1 MRLPIKLNQA
11 GWPSLFARLPFVFHD
26 PRPLAQESCSLS
38 PAAFSQAVSTLQF
51 GVTFK
56 TTHPGRHQ
64 YSNRF
69 ISEVYCA
76 SKPVILDVGASD
88 GSTSLDLIDSLSGNF
103 ARYFVTDLNLTAR
116 CGYDDRGVL
125 YFVDH
130 NDVCVLRA
138 SPRFLVY
145 SDVAGARF
153 PLPIIAKALLA
164 RHRNVG
170 SWRDV
175 LLIQPEL
182 VRHAGRDPRITIER
196 YDLFTPWTGE
206 RPDLIKVANLL
217 NGKYFTDTQ
226 MKEAL
231 RIQHSNLPLNGRLL
245 LVSEDHALEKFSV
258 FRKTSTGMVL
268 EHAHGGGAKAS
279 GHVDSVVGVT
289 SHVNGWGVQEGRARS
304 AHVRRPQNGH
314 TRVSQIWK
322 RPAGS

>member
-1 MRLPIKLNQA
+1 MKLPIKLNQG
-11 GWPSLFARLPFVFHD
+11 GWPSRFASLSFAFHD
-26 PRPLAQESCSLS
+26 PRPLGQEVCTLS
-38 PAAFSQAVSTLQF
+38 PVAFSQAISTLQF

-56 TTHPGRHQ
+56 TTRPGRHQ

-69 ISEVYCA
+69 LSEVYRG

-88 GSTSLDLIDSLSGNF
+88 ASTSLDLIESLNGNF

-116 CGYDDRGVL
+116 CGYDNRGVL
-125 YFVDH
+125 YFLDH
-130 NDVCVLRA
+130 NGACVLRA
-138 SPRFLVY
+138 SKRFLVY

-164 RHRNVG
+164 RHRDVVA
-170 SWRDV
+170 WRDV

-182 VRHAGRDPRITIER
+182 VRHADRDPRITIER

-231 RIQHSNLPLNGRLL
+231 RVQSSNLAPNGRLL
-245 LVSEDHALEKFSV
+245 LVSEDYDVEKFSV
-258 FRKTSTGMVL
+258 FRKTPTGMVL
-268 EHAHGGGAKAS
+268 EHTHGGGAKAA
-279 GHVDSVVGVT
+279 GHVHSVA
-289 SHVNGWGVQEGRARS
+289 SANSNVNGWAGQEAR
-304 AHVRRPQNGH
+304 V
-314 TRVSQIWK
+314 
-322 RPAGS
+322 